1 MEAGDIR
8 VLATRLGDLHE
19 DVTEIKGAMKTLSEA
34 ITKLALV
41 EDRQANTAEALERA
55 FKAIERVELRLT
67 KLELQGPANN
77 RVASLIDK
85 AMLGAVIIVALFVS
99 KKVGL
104 S

>member
-67 KLELQGPANN
+67 KLELEGPAHN
-77 RVASLIDK
+77 RAAALIDK
-85 AMLGAVIIVALFVS
+85 ALIGAVIIVALYVS

>member
-1 MEAGDIR
+1 METGDIR